1 MNFRM
6 IGQVVGRV
14 LCIEA
19 ALMLLPMIAAVIYD
33 ESPVPFLITIGITG
47 GIGLVMW
54 RVRAKSGGITARD
67 GFLIVG
73 LSWIA
78 MSLLGAIPFVLT
90 GDIPN
95 YIDALFET
103 ISGLTTTGASVV
115 TSPES
120 MTRGGMFWRLFTH
133 WIGGMGILVF
143 ILAIMPLTGGATMH
157 LMRAESPG
165 PQVGKM
171 VPKIRY
177 TSIILYVIYAA
188 MTLLQ
193 IVILLCGGMH
203 WFDAVTLS
211 FGSAGTGGFA
221 VKNSGL
227 ASYSP
232 FCQYVIAVFMI
243 AFGVNFNVYYLA
255 VRRHFKQA
263 LRVEEA
269 WWYIAIVAFST
280 GAITLN
286 IRHIFPTL
294 EESFR
299 QALFQVGSLI
309 TTTGYSTCDY
319 NALFPAFS
327 HHVLLMLMLIG
338 ACAGSTGG
346 GIKVSRIMIMV
357 KSVRD
362 EISRIIHPRAV
373 KKVRLEGKVVEHG
386 VMRSVNT
393 FMLGYLAVLCLSVI
407 LISLNNFD
415 MTTNITSV
423 VATLNNIGPGF
434 GKVGPAGNFGAFSDF
449 SKLVFCFDMLAGRLE
464 ILPVLVLLYPGTW
477 RRAVQGGLSGKNKF

>member
-143 ILAIMPLTGGATMH
+143 VLAVLPMSGNRSMH
-157 LMRAESPG
+157 IMRAEVPG
-165 PQVGKM
+165 PTVGKL
-171 VPKIRY
+171 VPRIRK
-177 TSIILYVIYAA
+177 TASILYLLYIAL
-188 MTLLQ
+188 TL
-193 IVILLCGGMH
+193 VETVLLIAGGMS
-203 WFDAVTLS
+203 FYDALLHS
-211 FGSAGTGGFA
+211 FATAGTGGLSTRA
-221 VKNSGL
+221 LSIGYYNSAYIDIVVG
-227 ASYSP
+227 
-232 FCQYVIAVFMI
+232 VFMI
-243 AFGVNFNVYYLA
+243 LFGANFSLYYLILLGNI
-255 VRRHFKQA
+255 RTA
-263 LRVEEA
+263 LRNEELRWFLGIFFA
-269 WWYIAIVAFST
+269 AVLTMTVA
-280 GAITLN
+280 N
-286 IRHIFPTL
+286 IGQFGSFG
-294 EESFR
+294 ESLHHTAFN
-299 QALFQVGSLI
+299 AASVYS
-309 TTTGYSTCDY
+309 TTGFASVDFDKWPTISKCIM
-319 NALFPAFS
+319 L
-327 HHVLLMLMLIG
+327 LLMFCG
-338 ACAGSTGG
+338 GCTGSTAG
-346 GIKVSRIMIMV
+346 GIKTSRVAILV
-357 KSVRD
+357 KNAFNELRRFAHPKYVRSLKLD
-362 EISRIIHPRAV
+362 
-373 KKVRLEGKVVEHG
+373 GKVVSEP
-386 VMRSVNT
+386 VVRSVT
-393 FMLGYLAVLCLSVI
+393 VYFSVI
-407 LISLNNFD
+407 IGIIIVSIILVSANGFDFESSLSAVFAC
-415 MTTNITSV
+415 IF
-423 VATLNNIGPGF
+423 NIGPGF
-434 GKVGPAGNFGAFSDF
+434 HAFGPTASFTPLSNF
-449 SKLVFCFDMLAGRLE
+449 SKLVLTFDMLAGRLE
-464 ILPVLVLLYPGTW
+464 LWPLLLLFVPSTW
-477 RRAVQGGLSGKNKF
+477 KKRAVYK